1 MSIAFDRFCLIVSL
15 TMPYAVELS
24 VRIGV
29 WVDHVFDDG
38 CVGSRTRDRGEAGPA
53 LMTKAMSRQG
63 KTYARAARDGVGNV
77 RKSRSLLHLT
87 SKE

>member
-1 MSIAFDRFCLIVSL
+1 MHRPLPL
-15 TMPYAVELS
+15 MQ
-24 VRIGV
+24 
-29 WVDHVFDDG
+29 
-38 CVGSRTRDRGEAGPA
+38 CVGSRTRDRGKAGPA
-53 LMTKAMSRQG
+53 LVTKIAESATTMSHQG

>member
-1 MSIAFDRFCLIVSL
+1 MVEH
-15 TMPYAVELS
+15 YAPICGLLS
-24 VRIGV
+24 TEYI
-29 WVDHVFDDG
+29 

-53 LMTKAMSRQG
+53 LVTKAMSHQG

-77 RKSRSLLHLT
+77 RKSRSLLRLT

>member
-1 MSIAFDRFCLIVSL
+1 MAFLATR
-15 TMPYAVELS
+15 AA
-24 VRIGV
+24 
-29 WVDHVFDDG
+29 WHVYLFTFEQA

-53 LMTKAMSRQG
+53 LVTKAMSHQG

>member
-1 MSIAFDRFCLIVSL
+1 MS
-15 TMPYAVELS
+15 
-24 VRIGV
+24 
-29 WVDHVFDDG
+29 HH
-38 CVGSRTRDRGEAGPA
+38 
-53 LMTKAMSRQG
+53 G